1 MNKTFKEFLEQRDP
15 ELYNEMLNEVDL
27 KGLYEKGKGFLKT
40 VGGAATAAAGTVLTG
55 AALAAALASGGGE
68 VKAPLSAHAH
78 SVQDA
83 GAKQTQHT
91 FNLTNVRNE
100 KEARDKVESELDKI
114 NLSTSNI
121 KIIMGKD
128 GTTARAIVTVSK

>member
-1 MNKTFKEFLEQRDP
+1 MKTFTQFLEQRDP
-15 ELYNEMLNEVDL
+15 ELYEQMSNEGVVADMY
-27 KGLYEKGKGFLKT
+27 KKGKGFLKT

-68 VKAPLSAHAH
+68 VKAPLSTHAH

-83 GAKQTQHT
+83 GSKQTQHT
-91 FNLTNVRNE
+91 FNLTDVRNE

>member
-1 MNKTFKEFLEQRDP
+1 MNKTFKEFLEQRYP

-68 VKAPLSAHAH
+68 VKAHAFEFVFELQYQALGGFFANPRNAH
-78 SVQDA
+78 
-83 GAKQTQHT
+83 
-91 FNLTNVRNE
+91 
-100 KEARDKVESELDKI
+100 EA
-114 NLSTSNI
+114 
-121 KIIMGKD
+121 
-128 GTTARAIVTVSK
+128 